1 MVLMDRYTGK
11 TISDY
16 AHLRQ
21 SINTILT
28 TSIGSRVIL
37 RDFGASLYDLL
48 DAPMNSAF
56 LLSLRSSIVEAIEKY
71 EPRIAIKKVDVPVF
85 DSARGKIQIRIQG
98 VYIPNGELITLD
110 NLEFSTT

>member
-28 TSIGSRVIL
+28 TSIGSRLFV
-37 RDFGASLYDLL
+37 RDFGASLVDLL

-56 LLSLRSSIVEAIEKY
+56 LLSLRSSIVEALEKY
-71 EPRIAIKKVDVPVF
+71 EPRIAIKKVDVPIF
-85 DSARGKIQIRIQG
+85 DSARGIIQIRLQG
-98 VYIPNGELITLD
+98 VYLPNGELVTLD
-110 NLEFSTT
+110 DLEYTV

>member
-1 MVLMDRYTGK
+1 MDRYTGK

-28 TSIGSRVIL
+28 TSIGSRLFV
-37 RDFGASLYDLL
+37 RDFGAALVDLL

-56 LLSLRSSIVEAIEKY
+56 LLSLRSAIADALEKY
-71 EPRIAIKKVDVPVF
+71 EPRIAIKKVDIPVF
-85 DSARGKIQIRIQG
+85 DSANGVIVVRLQG
-98 VYIPNGELITLD
+98 VYLPNGDLITLD
-110 NLEFSTT
+110 NLEFTV